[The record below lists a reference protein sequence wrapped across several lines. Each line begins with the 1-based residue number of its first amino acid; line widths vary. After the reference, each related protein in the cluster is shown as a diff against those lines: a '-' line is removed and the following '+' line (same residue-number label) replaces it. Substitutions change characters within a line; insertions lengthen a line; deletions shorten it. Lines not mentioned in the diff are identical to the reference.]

1 MKKKLTIRKPIKTPV
16 AVTYNRKKDCISY
29 DKTINDQFV
38 KPEIAKAIKK
48 ALPTKIVRTKTY
60 PITIIMPTSGK
71 KNEYIV
77 SVI

>member
-1 MKKKLTIRKPIKTPV
+1 MKKKPTIRKPIKTPV
-16 AVTYNRKKDCISY
+16 AVTYNRKKDYISY

-48 ALPTKIVRTKTY
+48 ALPAKIVRTKTY